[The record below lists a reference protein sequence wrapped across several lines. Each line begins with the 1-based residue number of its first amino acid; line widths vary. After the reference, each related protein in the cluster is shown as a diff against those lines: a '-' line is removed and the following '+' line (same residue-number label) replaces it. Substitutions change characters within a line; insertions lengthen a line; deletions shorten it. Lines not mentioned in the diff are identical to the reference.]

1 MLNFKYQK
9 ETEFLVS
16 LHTLSQRQTVKE
28 NKEITY
34 FISRGPRELE
44 VPSQV

>member
-9 ETEFLVS
+9 EFLVS

-28 NKEITY
+28 NKEIAY
-34 FISRGPRELE
+34 FISRGPRERE